1 MKPRRSTPGDLA
13 YAHIRREEIAQ
24 ANADAHVRQLTRKYP
39 DLRPEEIARFR
50 EESPCASPVRNPPG
64 GKFPADGVGMRFASP
79 GGRARWRSSAADG
92 RLSPVRRTP
101 CGLSG
106 RRSGQVLEGRP
117 SRRSRR

>member
-50 EESPCASPVRNPPG
+50 EESLELFRL
-64 GKFPADGVGMRFASP
+64 DGLRYYLPEGCPMRLP
-79 GGRARWRSSAADG
+79 RKK
-92 RLSPVRRTP
+92 
-101 CGLSG
+101 
-106 RRSGQVLEGRP
+106 P
-117 SRRSRR
+117 SRR